1 MISSSHERFPAQL
14 LRVMYDPLA
23 YAGPGTHAAR
33 TGTASAAWENRRLIE
48 QHQLA
53 CRIDFAIDPEQ
64 NWWIEHWSSL
74 RRIAFLIGCRCL
86 RDRLAAERR
95 LLHLDAVARRFALLP
110 IVAPQAS
117 IRLAQ
122 GRCAD
127 DTVLHAQGF
136 RVIDSISTG
145 LPYALRQR
153 LALMFHDVEGLPHDR
168 AISVPSA
175 PYPMLISTASRYAQA
190 CPN

>member
-1 MISSSHERFPAQL
+1 MSSSSHERLPAQL
-14 LRVMYDPLA
+14 LRVMYDPVA
-23 YAGPGTHAAR
+23 YAEASTYEAR
-33 TGTASAAWENRRLIE
+33 SGTASVAWENRRLIE

-53 CRIDFAIDPEQ
+53 CRIDFTIDAEQ

-86 RDRLAAERR
+86 RDTLVAERH
-95 LLHLDAVARRFALLP
+95 LLRLDAVARRFALLP
-110 IVAPQAS
+110 IVAPRAS
-117 IRLAQ
+117 IQLAQ
-122 GRCAD
+122 GRCTD

-136 RVIDSISTG
+136 QVIDSITTG

-153 LALMFHDVEGLPHDR
+153 LSLMFRDVERLSRDG
-168 AISVPSA
+168 AIAGASA

-190 CPN
+190 HPN